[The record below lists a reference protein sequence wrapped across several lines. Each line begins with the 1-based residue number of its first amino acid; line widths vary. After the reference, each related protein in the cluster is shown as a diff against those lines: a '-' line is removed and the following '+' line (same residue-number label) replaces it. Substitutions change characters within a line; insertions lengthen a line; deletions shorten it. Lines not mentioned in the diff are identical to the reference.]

1 MYPLAV
7 ATHGVAFCNNPAL
20 VFLIARFS
28 FNSPLQLAVN

>member
-20 VFLIARFS
+20 VVFLIAVS
-28 FNSPLQLAVN
+28 HLAVHFN